1 MTILQMALIM
11 LVFHRA
17 LRIPRNLE
25 MDRTRS
31 RSNSR

>member
-1 MTILQMALIM
+1 MTILQIALIM

-17 LRIPRNLE
+17 LRVPRNLE
-25 MDRTRS
+25 MDRIRS